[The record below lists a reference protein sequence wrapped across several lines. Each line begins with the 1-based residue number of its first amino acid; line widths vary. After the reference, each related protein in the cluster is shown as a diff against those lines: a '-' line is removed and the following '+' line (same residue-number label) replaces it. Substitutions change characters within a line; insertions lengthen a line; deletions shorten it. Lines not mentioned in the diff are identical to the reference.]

1 MPVMPRS
8 IWSGWVAIRATTL
21 KRKPGR
27 PALPEDRRRSI
38 LFEVRLSP
46 REYAQI
52 KANADAAEMP
62 MGEFI
67 RQRALRPVCA
77 RRGC

>member
-1 MPVMPRS
+1 VEPAYV
-8 IWSGWVAIRATTL
+8 

-38 LFEVRLSP
+38 PFEVRLSP

-52 KANADAAEMP
+52 KANADAAEMA
-62 MGEFI
+62 MGEYV
-67 RQRALRPVCA
+67 RQRALTPVRQ
-77 RRGC
+77 RRSTDGQ